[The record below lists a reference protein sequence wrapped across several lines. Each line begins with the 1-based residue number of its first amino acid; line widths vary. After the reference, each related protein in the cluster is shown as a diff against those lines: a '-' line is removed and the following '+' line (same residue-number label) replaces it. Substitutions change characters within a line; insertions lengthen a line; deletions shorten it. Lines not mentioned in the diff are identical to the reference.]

1 MNIQASAKAGNALR
15 VSQKSPDLDN
25 LLIDVVEVAVPRPG
39 PGQVL
44 VEIVAAGVNPSDV
57 KASLGHMPH
66 AIWPRIP
73 GRDFGGIVRE
83 GPSQMIG
90 MEVWG
95 GGGELGISQDGSHG
109 KWMVL
114 DQKAV
119 RAKPKTFSMEEAGSV
134 GVPFITAYEGLRRAG
149 LPKAGEVVLVMG
161 GNGKVGQATIQ
172 LATRA
177 GARVFAVERSGEA
190 YIGHASGAL
199 EMIAADSTDI
209 AAYVRDRTG
218 GHGADIVFNTVGS
231 PYFEQANR
239 ALAIGG
245 RQVFIAT
252 IDKQVPF
259 DIFAFYRG
267 QHTYVGIDTLAL
279 DSLACARILDLL
291 APGFADRSLRPFPVA
306 ADTVFALRD
315 ASAGYRAVLG
325 GSRERV
331 VLQPMPPSGS
341 AA

>member
-1 MNIQASAKAGNALR
+1 MNTLRINQKAASIDTLQLAMTHNDRPAAGDGQC
-15 VSQKSPDLDN
+15 V
-25 LLIDVVEVAVPRPG
+25 IEVHS
-39 PGQVL
+39 
-44 VEIVAAGVNPSDV
+44 AGVNMSDA
-57 KASLGHMPH
+57 KAALGAMPH
-66 AIWPRIP
+66 AVWPRTP
-73 GRDFGGIVRE
+73 GRDYAGIVID
-83 GPSQMIG
+83 GPAHLVG
-90 MEVWG
+90 TEVWG
-95 GGGELGISQDGSHG
+95 SGGELGIRRDGTHARYL
-109 KWMVL
+109 VVATE
-114 DQKAV
+114 AV
-119 RAKPKTFSMEEAGSV
+119 RAKPPTVGMLEAGAV

-177 GARVFAVERSGEA
+177 GARVFAVERKGEG
-190 YIGHASGAL
+190 YIGHASG
-199 EMIAADSTDI
+199 EVDMIAADSTDI
-209 AAYVRDRTG
+209 ATYVRDKTG

-331 VLQPMPPSGS
+331 VLQPMLPSES